1 MSSWKELKDNPRL
14 KHIYETRL
22 EIVRRIREF
31 FWSKNFVEGDTPI
44 AVRLPSME
52 PYLSPVEINIHD
64 PSGKAFPF
72 FLHTSPEFALKK
84 LLAAGFPKVFEISK
98 CFRDFEEFGNT
109 HNTEFT
115 MLEWYRAPGE
125 MSDFMDDTEEMFRFV
140 ASRVMNDELRIKNNG
155 LPSMYH
161 VSCIMY
167 QGKEVDLGGKWNRKT
182 MKEIWL
188 EYVGVNLDEYLT
200 IETLKPLVEKK
211 GYSTEGLEAYEDLFF
226 KIFLNEVEPFLGRE
240 KPIFVYNYPANLCSL
255 SRACEDDP
263 RYAER
268 AELYIGGLEIANGFG
283 ELGDPVLQKK
293 LLAEDR
299 NTKIRLGK
307 PVWDVDPDFIAALE
321 SGFPKASGIAL
332 GVDRMVMLFTG
343 AHSIDEVIFQSM
355 KDQV

>member
-84 LLAAGFPKVFEISK
+84 LLAVGFPKVFEISK
-98 CFRDFEEFGNT
+98 CFRDYEEFGNT

-125 MSDFMDDTEEMFRFV
+125 MSDFMDDTEEMFKYV
-140 ASRVMNDELRIKNNG
+140 ATGIGYQVS
-155 LPSMYH
+155 SMKYKGNE
-161 VSCIMY
+161 I
-167 QGKEVDLGGKWNRKT
+167 DLNQTWDRKT

-200 IETLKPLVEKK
+200 IETLKSLVEKK

-226 KIFLNEVEPFLGRE
+226 KIFLNEVESFLGRE
-240 KPIFVYNYPANLCSL
+240 KPIFVYNYPTSLCSL
-255 SRACEDDP
+255 SRICEDDP

-283 ELGDPVLQKK
+283 ELGDPALQKK
-293 LLAEDR
+293 LLEEDR

-355 KDQV
+355 NDQV